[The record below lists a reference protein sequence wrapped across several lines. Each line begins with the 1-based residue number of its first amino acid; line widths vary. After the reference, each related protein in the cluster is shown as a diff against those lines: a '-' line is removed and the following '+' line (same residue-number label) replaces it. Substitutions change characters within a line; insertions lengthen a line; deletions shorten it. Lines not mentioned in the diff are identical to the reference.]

1 MASLYV
7 EQDSLGQWEL
17 RWFVDGKDRV
27 LVPLTQ
33 EDMEALVSRLRMVL
47 AHLTGQ
53 ARRKEAE
60 GADGGH

>member
-1 MASLYV
+1 MGSLYV

-53 ARRKEAE
+53 ARRAAAE
-60 GADGGH
+60 GD